1 MTMVSPGWFLLDTLR
16 VTLAASS
23 NCKAA
28 FGFTKAITSFHATLP
43 DCGVDC
49 TTNDDSWGNGVGWQD
64 GGGVSWRDSGD
75 VG

>member
-1 MTMVSPGWFLLDTLR
+1 MLDTLR
-16 VTLAASS
+16 VRLEASS

-28 FGFTKAITSFHATLP
+28 FGFTKAITSFHVTLP

-49 TTNDDSWGNGVGWQD
+49 TANGASWGNGVGWQD
-64 GGGVSWRDSGD
+64 GGDFSWHDSGD